1 MAMHTHPNGNGMSGS
16 TGKSF
21 PQSPSAG
28 ATYQKLIEQCQASP
42 GHVFVVIDPPDH
54 TPEQVKDIARAAD
67 RAGVTAFAVG
77 GSLGAQGKILDDCID
92 AIKSVSQKPVILFP
106 GNIATLSPKAD
117 AVYFMSLFNSHDP
130 YWISGAQVAAAYPVS
145 KMRME
150 TIGTA
155 YLVFEPGQAVGW
167 VGGAKLLPRNI
178 PYLGAVNALAAQM
191 LGFQLIIL
199 ESGSGAPICV
209 PPECIG
215 AVRKLVHI
223 PIVIAGGVRTP
234 ENVYACIV
242 AGADIV
248 HVGTSIMKAAEG
260 SVEKAEQLM
269 RDLVASAKRA
279 GKERVV

>member
-1 MAMHTHPNGNGMSGS
+1 MAMHTQPGGLSNGN
-16 TGKSF
+16 GKSF
-21 PQSPSAG
+21 PVAPHTG
-28 ATYQKLIEQCQASP
+28 TTYQKLLEQCAASP

-117 AVYFMSLFNSHDP
+117 AVYFMSLFNSNDP

-145 KMRME
+145 KMRIE

-155 YLVFEPGQAVGW
+155 YLVYEPGQAVGW
-167 VGGAKLLPRNI
+167 VGGAKLLPRTI

-191 LGFQLIIL
+191 LGFQLIIM
-199 ESGSGAPICV
+199 ESGSGAPSCV
-209 PPECIG
+209 PPECIA

-234 ENVYACIV
+234 ESAYACIA
-242 AGADIV
+242 AGADVV

-269 RDLVASAKRA
+269 RDLVASAKKA
-279 GKERVV
+279 GKERQ

>member
-1 MAMHTHPNGNGMSGS
+1 MAMHTQPNGMHVNGV
-16 TGKSF
+16 KSF
-21 PQSPSAG
+21 PRAPTIG
-28 ATYQKLIEQCQASP
+28 RVYGKLLEECAASP

-54 TPEQVKDIARAAD
+54 SAEEVKEIAKAAD

-106 GNIATLSPKAD
+106 GNIATLSHKAD
-117 AVYFMSLFNSHDP
+117 AIYYMSLFNSHDP
-130 YWISGAQVAAAYPVS
+130 YWISGAQVSAAYPVT
-145 KMRME
+145 KMQLE
-150 TIGTA
+150 TMGTA
-155 YLVFEPGQAVGW
+155 YLVYEPGQAVGW
-167 VGGAKLLPRNI
+167 VGSAKLLPRNI

-191 LGFQLIIL
+191 LGFQMIIL
-199 ESGSGAPICV
+199 ESGSGAPACV

-234 ENVYACIV
+234 EDAYKCIA

-248 HVGTSIMKAAEG
+248 HVGTSIAKAAQG
-260 SVEKAEQLM
+260 NMEKAEQLM
-269 RDLVASAKRA
+269 RELVIAVKKA

>member
-1 MAMHTHPNGNGMSGS
+1 MVMHMQPNGFPFNGV
-16 TGKSF
+16 KSF
-21 PQSPSAG
+21 PHAPHVG
-28 ATYQKLIEQCQASP
+28 KTYHALLEQCRASP

-67 RAGVTAFAVG
+67 RAGVSAFAVG
-77 GSLGAQGKILDDCID
+77 GSLGAQGKTLDDCID

-130 YWISGAQVAAAYPVS
+130 YWISGAQIAGAYPVS
-145 KMRME
+145 KMGLE

-167 VGGAKLLPRNI
+167 VGSAKLLPRAI

-199 ESGSGAPICV
+199 ESGSGAPACV
-209 PPECIG
+209 PTECI
-215 AVRKLVHI
+215 RTIRQLVHL

-234 ENVYACIV
+234 ESAYACIA

-260 SVEKAEQLM
+260 SVERAEQLM
-269 RDLVASAKRA
+269 RELVAACKRA
-279 GKERVV
+279 GKERAV

>member
-1 MAMHTHPNGNGMSGS
+1 MAMHMQPNGLPNGN
-16 TGKSF
+16 GKSF
-21 PQSPSAG
+21 PQSPHTG
-28 ATYQKLIEQCQASP
+28 TTYQKLIEQCQASP

-54 TPEQVKDIARAAD
+54 SPEQVKDIARAAD
-67 RAGVTAFAVG
+67 RAGVSAFAVG

-130 YWISGAQVAAAYPVS
+130 YWISGAQVAAAYPIS

-167 VGGAKLLPRNI
+167 VGSAKLLPRGI

-199 ESGSGAPICV
+199 ESGSGAPACV
-209 PPECIG
+209 PPECIA
-215 AVRKLVHI
+215 AVRKLVNI

-234 ENVYACIV
+234 ENVYACIS

-248 HVGTSIMKAAEG
+248 HVGTSIMKVAEG

-269 RDLVASAKRA
+269 RDLVASAKKA
-279 GKERVV
+279 GKER

>member
-1 MAMHTHPNGNGMSGS
+1 MALHTHPNGALSNGV
-16 TGKSF
+16 KSF
-21 PQSPSAG
+21 PHAPHLG
-28 ATYQKLIEQCQASP
+28 KTYHALLEQCRTTP

-77 GSLGAQGKILDDCID
+77 GSLGAQGKLLDDCID

-130 YWISGAQVAAAYPVS
+130 YWISGAQVSAAYPVN
-145 KMRME
+145 KMQLE

-155 YLVFEPGQAVGW
+155 YLVYEPGQAVGW
-167 VGGAKLLPRNI
+167 VGSAKLLPRGI

-191 LGFQLIIL
+191 LGFQLIIM
-199 ESGSGAPICV
+199 ESGSGAPACV
-209 PPECIG
+209 PPECIA

-223 PIVIAGGVRTP
+223 PIVIAGGVRTS
-234 ENVYACIV
+234 ESAYACIA

-260 SVEKAEQLM
+260 SVERAEQLM
-269 RDLVASAKRA
+269 RDLVASAKKA
-279 GKERVV
+279 GKERAT

>member
-1 MAMHTHPNGNGMSGS
+1 MAFHTHPNGTLSNGV
-16 TGKSF
+16 KSF
-21 PQSPSAG
+21 PLAPHSG
-28 ATYQKLIEQCQASP
+28 KTYLALLEQCQASP

-54 TPEQVKDIARAAD
+54 SPEQVKDIARAAD

-77 GSLGAQGKILDDCID
+77 GSLGAQGKLLDDCID

-145 KMRME
+145 KMRIE

-155 YLVFEPGQAVGW
+155 YLVYEPGQAVGW
-167 VGGAKLLPRNI
+167 VGGAKLLPRGI

-191 LGFQLIIL
+191 LGFQLIIM
-199 ESGSGAPICV
+199 ESGSGAPACV

-234 ENVYACIV
+234 ESAAACIA

-260 SVEKAEQLM
+260 SVERAEQLM
-269 RDLVASAKRA
+269 RELVIACKKA
-279 GKERVV
+279 GKERAV